1 MARNIDALFADYA
14 EHHRTEGNKWCHRVG
29 IPVIMLSL
37 LGLLARIP
45 IWPGEPLRIDA
56 GMLLIAVAAIFYL
69 RLDLRLGT
77 LMVLVSIALYL
88 MGAWLPLW
96 VNVALF
102 VFGWILQFVG
112 HAAYEKR
119 QPAFLTNLVHLL
131 VGPLWL
137 LDSLISAGRPRA
149 ARVS

>member
-1 MARNIDALFADYA
+1 MRSIDTLFVDYA

-29 IPVIMLSL
+29 IPLIMLSL
-37 LGLLARIP
+37 LGLLARVP
-45 IWPGEPLRIDA
+45 IWPGEPVRIDA
-56 GMLLIAVAAIFYL
+56 GMLLIVLAGVFYL
-69 RLDLRLGT
+69 RLDLRLGV
-77 LMVLVSIALYL
+77 LMVLVSVAFYL
-88 MGAWLPLW
+88 IGSWLPLW

-112 HAAYEKR
+112 HAAFEKR

-137 LDSLISAGRPRA
+137 LDSLVSAGRAKP